1 MDPPQRYPEAAVS
14 FEDMRGRIAV
24 LFRGLGGAADVELKP
39 VADQSGRHRI
49 SWRRRLAFDQER
61 LARSSFDGDALRL
74 PAELAEFPQAEDNEG
89 LYLWLAAASAHAPR
103 FAAETDPLR
112 ADLAGIAGLYPT
124 RWLAILV
131 LLAACAHTS
140 YLF

>member
-1 MDPPQRYPEAAVS
+1 MAHIEIAPWEPEETVGKLWHLIASRMDPPQRYPEAAVR
-14 FEDMRGRIAV
+14 FDDMRGRIAV

-74 PAELAEFPQAEDNEG
+74 PAELAEFPRPQDNEG
-89 LYLWLAAASAHAPR
+89 LYLSLIH
-103 FAAETDPLR
+103 
-112 ADLAGIAGLYPT
+112 I
-124 RWLAILV
+124 
-131 LLAACAHTS
+131 
-140 YLF
+140 